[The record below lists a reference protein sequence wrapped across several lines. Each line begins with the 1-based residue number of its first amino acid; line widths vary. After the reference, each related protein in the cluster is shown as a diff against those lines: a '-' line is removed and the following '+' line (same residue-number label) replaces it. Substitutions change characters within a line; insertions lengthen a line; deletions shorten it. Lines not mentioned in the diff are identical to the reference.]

1 MSAYMVSD
9 AHLNLLASSV
19 MWSVSQRGL
28 QVSVP
33 SEVDLTGLPKS
44 IQQTKYSD
52 LTIVSLTSNDAQ
64 FAKQV
69 LHDANVYSLVCRYD
83 DNPNDFVMKKFQF
96 VYFNDDVTFYKTFF
110 GAVKCFEYQACE
122 SRDWEKTF
130 AYFLV
135 RAMQEKLLSEFTNGY
150 WDYNPAP
157 PSTSPIPIEVIAKIE
172 IYTKPEEKA
181 EEKMEAQ
188 PEINKPSYVIRYV
201 HNEFPELEYVYY
213 PLKGK
218 AQYAYGRKVA
228 TQYGVKI
235 GNKTYRVY
243 ASQNSNTAMYY
254 IMVKKE
260 MYIVQDTALLRIK
273 A

>member
-1 MSAYMVSD
+1 MVSD

-28 QVSVP
+28 QVNVP

-64 FAKQV
+64 FVKQV

-83 DNPNDFVMKKFQF
+83 DNPNDFVMQKFQF
-96 VYFNDDVTFYKTFF
+96 VYFNDDVAFYKTFF
-110 GAVKCFEYQACE
+110 GAIKCFEYQACE
-122 SRDWEKTF
+122 PRDWEKTF

-135 RAMQEKLLSEFTNGY
+135 RAMQEKLLSEFTDGY
-150 WDYNPAP
+150 WEYNPEP
-157 PSTSPIPIEVIAKIE
+157 PPTSPTLIEVFA
-172 IYTKPEEKA
+172 KPEEKA

-188 PEINKPSYVIRYV
+188 PENKPTIRYV

-218 AQYAYGRKVA
+218 AQYAYGRKIT

-235 GNKTYRVY
+235 GNKKYRVY
-243 ASQNSNTAMYY
+243 ASQISNSAMYY
-254 IMVKKE
+254 IVVKKE
-260 MYIVQDTALLRIK
+260 MYVVQDTALLRIK